1 MIAVTCSA
9 RKGKD
14 QFSLREMVNSTRVVS
29 TLKGEREGAEE
40 GWRERSMVEINLK
53 YDAMSTCPTYN

>member
-14 QFSLREMVNSTRVVS
+14 QFSLREIVNSTRVVS
-29 TLKGEREGAEE
+29 TLVGGREGVKE
-40 GWRERSMVEINLK
+40 GWRQVDGGNQF
-53 YDAMSTCPTYN
+53 